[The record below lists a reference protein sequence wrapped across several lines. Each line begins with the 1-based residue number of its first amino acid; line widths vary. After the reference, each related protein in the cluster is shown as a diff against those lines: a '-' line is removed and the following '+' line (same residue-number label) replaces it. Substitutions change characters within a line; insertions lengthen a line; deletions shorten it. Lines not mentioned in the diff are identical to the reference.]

1 MAATKWQFYIT
12 AKQRLLTGGIDLDNN
27 QMRMALFRNSASLTA
42 EMFTASIL
50 AQVGATVTSSG
61 YKGAISIPVVIKLTD
76 VSSAKMSIGSVV
88 FSASTIGDINSIQY
102 AIIYESST
110 GNLLCFCKLST
121 SPFNV
126 TTGNTLTISNTGG
139 VFVLSGGST
148 A

>member
-12 AKQRLLTGGIDLDNN
+12 AKQRLLNGGFDLDNT
-27 QMRMALFRNSASLTA
+27 QVRMHLFKNSASLTA
-42 EMFTASIL
+42 EMFTASLL
-50 AQVGATVTSSG
+50 AQIGQTCNTSG
-61 YKGAISIPVVIKLTD
+61 YKGAKPLTVVVKLTD
-76 VSSAKMSIGSVV
+76 VSSAIMSIGTVI
-88 FSASTIGDINSIQY
+88 FSACTLGDITSIQY
-102 AIIYESST
+102 AVIYESVA

-126 TTGNTLTISNTGG
+126 TTGNTLSIQNASG